1 MSKPVYFSKI
11 EYVESIGYGRRN
23 SVILLNLVEKEL
35 SYQVFEEKRQM
46 PVIQGIETEI
56 WFGKEHTYGVS
67 YPARIVRNSQ
77 TGFKDK
83 LLKCNFCEKNVVFS
97 KGFKLKNNQIKAILP
112 YCNALDF
119 EPYRNREMSMND
131 EGYAGYRDEVSLKFR
146 AITDDYIPMIEL
158 PMSYY
163 YDKEHIWPSEKLYK
177 YIITNFFSNN
187 KEMKGWYTE
196 YGGHSLFF

>member
-1 MSKPVYFSKI
+1 MSKPIYFSKI
-11 EYVESIGYGRRN
+11 EYTESIGYGRRS

-35 SYQVFEEKRQM
+35 AYQVFEEKRQM
-46 PVIQGIETEI
+46 PAIQGGGTKVLL
-56 WFGKEHTYGVS
+56 GKEHAYNVS
-67 YPARIVRNSQ
+67 YPARNIRNSQ
-77 TGFKDK
+77 TEFKNK
-83 LLKCNFCEKNVVFS
+83 LLKCNFREINVIFS
-97 KGFKLKNNQIKAILP
+97 KGFKLNENQINAILP

-119 EPYRNREMSMND
+119 EPYRNRKMSMSD

-177 YIITNFFSNN
+177 YLITNFFSSN

-196 YGGHSLFF
+196 YGGYSLFF